1 MFHQESHSSL
11 NEDFPDQVGSK
22 GGSSVD
28 LAIMQ
33 RQNTNQSK
41 VQINPTKVFK
51 PNNVHL
57 GMFMGVMI
65 LSGCAQNYID
75 YSNAA
80 DTLYDA

>member
-1 MFHQESHSSL
+1 MFRQESQSSL
-11 NEDFPDQVGSK
+11 NEDFQDH

-28 LAIMQ
+28 LANMQ
-33 RQNTNQSK
+33 RQNTNQTEVK
-41 VQINPTKVFK
+41 VNPTKVFK

-80 DTLYDA
+80 A

>member
-11 NEDFPDQVGSK
+11 NDELQDH

-28 LAIMQ
+28 LANMQ
-33 RQNTNQSK
+33 RPTTSQTEVK
-41 VQINPTKVFK
+41 VNPTKVFK

-57 GMFMGVMI
+57 SMFMGVMI

-80 DTLYDA
+80 A